1 MYLDII
7 IFEQTSVLKEMKSSN
22 PPLTNV
28 QVELLKVFSR
38 NLSDADL
45 LELKKALADFFA
57 KKAMDE
63 ADAIWQKNNWTKE
76 DEENFSNDHLRTP
89 YEPK

>member
-1 MYLDII
+1 
-7 IFEQTSVLKEMKSSN
+7 MKPSS

-38 NLSDADL
+38 NLSEADL
-45 LELKKALADFFA
+45 LELKKTLADFFA

-63 ADAIWQKNNWTKE
+63 ADAIWQKNKWTKD
-76 DEENFSNDHLRTP
+76 DEESFSKDHLRTP
-89 YEPK
+89 YESN